1 MSFLN
6 NPIRKQDMANYP
18 MPDYSKRF
26 SQSSGTLD
34 YNAWIHVFFSNYNN
48 NSLVIGGLDCSGLG
62 QHGVSRMFPLPQ
74 GVAFSSSN
82 GATIIPCIGG

>member
-1 MSFLN
+1 MSLLN
-6 NPIRKQDMANYP
+6 NPIRKQEMANYP

-26 SQSSGTLD
+26 SQSSGTLG
-34 YNAWIHVFFSNYNN
+34 YNAWIHVSFGNYSNNGTT
-48 NSLVIGGLDCSGLG
+48 IGGLDCSGWG
-62 QHGVSRMFPLPQ
+62 QTTITRMFPLPQ